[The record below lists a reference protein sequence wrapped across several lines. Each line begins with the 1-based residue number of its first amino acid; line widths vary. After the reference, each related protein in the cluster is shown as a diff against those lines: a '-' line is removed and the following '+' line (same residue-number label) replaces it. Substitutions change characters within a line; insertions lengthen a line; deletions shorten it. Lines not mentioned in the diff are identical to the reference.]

1 MMLGGCA
8 FNVSIALKEMSI
20 PLLPPVG
27 AGDSHDCAFMVAY
40 LNNQTIKEDLDFAN
54 YFASQV
60 VANNGVSLS
69 RETYQN
75 LKQRLDC

>member
-1 MMLGGCA
+1 MLGSCA

-20 PLLPPVG
+20 LLLPPVG
-27 AGDSHDCAFMVAY
+27 AGDSYDCAFMVAY
-40 LNNQTIKEDLDFAN
+40 LNKQTIKEDLDFAN

-60 VANNGVSLS
+60 VANKGVSLS